1 MIRRRGAW
9 ADVARE
15 LVRSRIA
22 LVGLILIAAF
32 GLMALAHPLL
42 MDRVWPSG
50 VYDPMTGYDLEI
62 FHPSPPSK
70 AHLLGTDNLG
80 RDVLS
85 MLLAATRPT
94 WVLAIVAALTTAT
107 VGTAVATVGAV
118 GRRWIDQTLA
128 HVSDAVLL
136 LPAPIFMLVIGTG
149 PLSRDLGPV
158 AFGLVYG
165 TIAGLGGGA
174 IVLRAY
180 ASTVMVRPFIDS
192 ARVSGASNTT
202 IAVRHLLPHLLP
214 MAAVFMMLS
223 VAGAVVADGF
233 VSFLG
238 QTGTR
243 LSWGTMVYF
252 GTTFRDP
259 LTGAVAW
266 NALVPPAV
274 SLTLFSAAFYF
285 VSLGLRRAADP
296 QLRPRRW
303 FA

>member
-1 MIRRRGAW
+1 MRRPGAW
-9 ADVARE
+9 FETARE
-15 LVRSRIA
+15 LRRSGVAILGLL
-22 LVGLILIAAF
+22 LVVMF
-32 GLMALAHPLL
+32 GLMALSHPVL
-42 MDRVWPSG
+42 MDRVWPTG

-62 FHPSPPSK
+62 LHPSAPSS

-94 WVLAIVAALTTAT
+94 WILSIVAALTTAL
-107 VGTAVATVGAV
+107 VATVVSAIGAA
-118 GRRWIDQTLA
+118 RRGWLDQVLS
-128 HVSDAVLL
+128 HVSDALLL

-149 PLSRDLGPV
+149 PLSRDIGPLT
-158 AFGLVYG
+158 FGLIYG
-165 TIAGLGGGA
+165 FIAGMGGGA
-174 IVLRAY
+174 IVLRSY
-180 ASTVMVRPFIDS
+180 ASTIMVRPFIDA
-192 ARVSGASNTT
+192 ARVAGASDARIVT
-202 IAVRHLLPHLLP
+202 RHLIPHLLP
-214 MAAVFMMLS
+214 LAAVFMLLS

-274 SLTLFSAAFYF
+274 ALTLFS
-285 VSLGLRRAADP
+285 
-296 QLRPRRW
+296 
-303 FA
+303 